1 MRQSGKTAEGA
12 SSPITTVLPTDT
24 LLYALRMM
32 ERYKVRLLG
41 VMGETGVLLG
51 LVTEAHIL
59 KSWAEDPLLPVA
71 EVMALCARPL
81 RLGAGWRVSREE
93 APGSRECASGA

>member
-81 RLGAGWRVSREE
+81 RLGAGWRVAREE
-93 APGSRECASGA
+93 VPGSRECASGA

>member
-1 MRQSGKTAEGA
+1 MRQIGETAAG
-12 SSPITTVLPTDT
+12 SVSPITTVLPTDT
-24 LLYALRMM
+24 LLYALRVM
-32 ERYKVRLLG
+32 EQCKVRLLG

-59 KSWAEDPLLPVA
+59 KSWGANPLLPVA

-81 RLGAGWRVSREE
+81 RLRRGWRLGRGEGARSNER
-93 APGSRECASGA
+93 ASSA

>member
-12 SSPITTVLPTDT
+12 ASPTTTVLPTDT
-24 LLYALRMM
+24 LLYALRVM
-32 ERYKVRLLG
+32 ERYQVRLLG

-59 KSWAEDPLLPVA
+59 KSWADNPLLPVA

-81 RLGAGWRVSREE
+81 RMGKGWRLARGELPSVKER
-93 APGSRECASGA
+93 ASSA

>member
-12 SSPITTVLPTDT
+12 ASPITTVLPTDT
-24 LLYALRMM
+24 LLYALRVM
-32 ERYKVRLLG
+32 EQCQVRLLG

-51 LVTEAHIL
+51 LVSEAHIL
-59 KSWAEDPLLPVA
+59 KSWGDNPLQPVA

-81 RLGAGWRVSREE
+81 RLRRGWRLGRGEGPRSNERVSS
-93 APGSRECASGA
+93 A

>member
-24 LLYALRMM
+24 LLYALRVM
-32 ERYKVRLLG
+32 ERYQVRLLG

-51 LVTEAHIL
+51 LVSEAHIL
-59 KSWAEDPLLPVA
+59 KSWGENPLLPVA

-81 RLGAGWRVSREE
+81 RLGPGWRLARGEVSAARERVSS
-93 APGSRECASGA
+93 A